1 MIKWTY
7 LQNKT
12 DPQTLKANV
21 WLPKGK
27 VEEGMDWG
35 FENDDGTLFYM
46 EWMLHKDVLHSTG
59 KFIQCSV
66 ITYMGMDMCICM
78 AQSLWRIAE
87 INTTL

>member
-46 EWMLHKDVLHSTG
+46 E
-59 KFIQCSV
+59 
-66 ITYMGMDMCICM
+66 
-78 AQSLWRIAE
+78 
-87 INTTL
+87 